1 MRCFCGGTLFVGL
14 ILSVS
19 AGAQSSESFH
29 KLLTP
34 EVRSGKLA
42 APEHLKEYLKN
53 GKLRLSLQDAVILA
67 LENNSNIRVD
77 GTQIEANKFS
87 LLSQYAPF
95 DPLLSAIVNVQRYS
109 YPGDSELQGVGEFSG
124 ATLNQLTQQEQIN
137 YSETF
142 RTGTNVQVGVEN
154 TKLSTNNDFYF
165 FNPSYNTSLTFQFT
179 QPLLRNA
186 GVFANT
192 APLIIAR
199 RTLQQSRASFEAQVN
214 DAILQ
219 VITEYWAVV
228 QARENLVVRKKSI
241 ELADASYQRDKRALE
256 LGALPPLDIYRSQ
269 SELAARQLSVIQGE
283 YSLKQ
288 TEEALRLI
296 IGADQDPAMRTVEL
310 ELTENPEVATE
321 PEVPGVEE
329 VLAKALASRPELSAA
344 DLALQNDET
353 SIKYAHNQLLPDLHM
368 NGIYQSNGLGG
379 NEYNPTTGAL
389 ISSGGLGSSF
399 GQLGGFGYPTYGV
412 TLTLNLPIRNSLAQ
426 ANLGTALVS
435 RRHDLY
441 ALRQTREGIVR
452 EVNDA
457 VHELEEAKVT
467 LAAGKASF
475 ELAQKSLTAEQRKV
489 ELGAENNFFVLDAQS
504 RLAQA
509 DLDLLQTQVNYQVA
523 RAAVDHATG
532 SLLEPYHVQIRDIA
546 K

>member
-1 MRCFCGGTLFVGL
+1 
-14 ILSVS
+14 
-19 AGAQSSESFH
+19 
-29 KLLTP
+29 
-34 EVRSGKLA
+34 
-42 APEHLKEYLKN
+42 
-53 GKLRLSLQDAVILA
+53 
-67 LENNSNIRVD
+67 
-77 GTQIEANKFS
+77 
-87 LLSQYAPF
+87 
-95 DPLLSAIVNVQRYS
+95 
-109 YPGDSELQGVGEFSG
+109 
-124 ATLNQLTQQEQIN
+124 
-137 YSETF
+137 
-142 RTGTNVQVGVEN
+142 
-154 TKLSTNNDFYF
+154 
-165 FNPSYNTSLTFQFT
+165 
-179 QPLLRNA
+179 
-186 GVFANT
+186 
-192 APLIIAR
+192 
-199 RTLQQSRASFEAQVN
+199 
-214 DAILQ
+214 
-219 VITEYWAVV
+219 
-228 QARENLVVRKKSI
+228 
-241 ELADASYQRDKRALE
+241 
-256 LGALPPLDIYRSQ
+256 
-269 SELAARQLSVIQGE
+269 
-283 YSLKQ
+283 
-288 TEEALRLI
+288 
-296 IGADQDPAMRTVEL
+296 
-310 ELTENPEVATE
+310 
-321 PEVPGVEE
+321 VEE